1 MKLLIRL
8 AVSTLAVFIA
18 AYVLPGIN
26 VDSWVTALVVAV
38 ILGLL
43 NAVLRPVLVLLTLPA
58 TILSLGLFILVINAI
73 IVLLV
78 AWLVPGFAVVSF
90 WWALGFSLVV
100 SIVSGF
106 LNALTA

>member
-58 TILSLGLFILVINAI
+58 TILSLGLFIVVINAV
-73 IVLLV
+73 IVLLA
-78 AWLVPGFAVVSF
+78 AWLVPGFTVLGF
-90 WWALGFSLVV
+90 WWAIGFSLVV
-100 SIVSGF
+100 SLVSGF
-106 LNALTA
+106 LNALTS

>member
-1 MKLLIRL
+1 MKLLVRL

-18 AYVLPGIN
+18 AYVLPGIH
-26 VDSWVTALVVAV
+26 VSGWVTALVVAV
-38 ILGLL
+38 ILGVL
-43 NAVLRPVLVLLTLPA
+43 NAVLRPILVLLTLPA

-78 AWLVPGFAVVSF
+78 SWLVPGFVVVSF